1 MNFLFIHQNFPGQ
14 FLHLVRH
21 LASQENHRVVF
32 ITQNDLNRIENV
44 EMVAYRPY
52 RGSNPQTHR
61 YLHDLEKGVVAGQC
75 VYEIALDLS
84 RRGFCPDI
92 VIGHCGWGETLY
104 LKDVWPTTPVLG
116 YFEFYYRMSG
126 GDVGFDRTEP
136 LTVDDPPRIR
146 TKNAIN
152 HLSFEG
158 VDWGITPTR
167 WQWSLYPSRMQDRI
181 SIIHEGVD
189 TDLLKPAPDA
199 WVQLS
204 DGRRLTPQDEVITYV
219 ARNLEPYRGFH
230 MFMRALPDILLAR
243 PQAQVLIVGGDSVSY
258 GPRLASG
265 TFREIMMAELGDR
278 LDLSR
283 VHFLGSLSYAHY
295 LNVLQ
300 ISSAHIYLTYPFVLS
315 WSFLEAMATGCA
327 IVGSATPPVEEVM
340 TDGDTGLLVD
350 FFDVQGIVDR
360 VIAILAHPDR
370 MQAMRERARRK
381 IIEEYDVIR
390 VTLPRQL
397 ELIETMLGPFR
408 QGGMKKDG

>member
-21 LASQENHRVVF
+21 LARQENHRVVF
-32 ITQNDLNRIENV
+32 VTQHDLSRIENV
-44 EMVAYRPY
+44 EMVVYRPY
-52 RGSNPQTHR
+52 RDTNPQTHR
-61 YLHDLEKGVVAGQC
+61 YLHDLEKGVIAGQC
-75 VYEIALDLS
+75 VYEIALGLD
-84 RRGFCPDI
+84 RRGFRPDI

-104 LKDVWPTTPVLG
+104 LKDVWPDVPVLG

-126 GDVGFDRTEP
+126 GDVGFDRTER

-158 VDWGITPTR
+158 VDRGIAPTR
-167 WQWSLYPSRMQDRI
+167 WQWSLYPSRMRDRI

-199 WVQLS
+199 WLELS
-204 DGRRLTPQDEVITYV
+204 GGHRLTRQDEVITYV

-230 MFMRALPDILLAR
+230 MFMRALPDILRAR
-243 PQAQVLIVGGDSVSY
+243 PRAQVLIVGGDSVSY
-258 GPRLASG
+258 GPRLTNG
-265 TFREIMMAELGDR
+265 TFREVMLAELGDR

-283 VHFLGSLSYAHY
+283 VHFLGALPYAQY
-295 LNVLQ
+295 INVLQ
-300 ISSAHIYLTYPFVLS
+300 ISSAHVYLTYPFVLS
-315 WSFLEAMATGCA
+315 WSFLEAMAAGCA
-327 IVGSATPPVEEVM
+327 MVGSATPPVEEVM

-350 FFDVQGIVDR
+350 FFDIQGIADR
-360 VIAILAHPDR
+360 VIAILDHPDR
-370 MQAMRERARRK
+370 MQAMRERARKK
-381 IIEEYDVIR
+381 IVEDYDVTR

-397 ELIETMLGPFR
+397 ELIETMVASSR
-408 QGGMKKDG
+408 QDEM